1 MSKLSISTDQKS
13 PLPKIDTKGVL
24 GAIQSEDLNA
34 LIPLYYTFLQRD
46 LHLGAESHKRRM
58 QLLSTPW
65 LLIGDD
71 KATNKIIED
80 YFDKVKLDS
89 LILDI
94 SLGVNYGFSI
104 TDMVWDTMELDSKQY
119 FVPKSFYSIHPRFCE
134 VDKNDNILIRQSSTS
149 KIDPVDDTDKFLI
162 HKHKTDSGNLIDFG
176 IMHKVIF
183 TVLIKHIVINA
194 NLKYFEDLGIPPI
207 IMNVDIEDKE
217 EIKKVLNQVLSLRS
231 NSAGIFPKDAEI
243 NLLEGKA
250 GKTEFLEFVSKCDT
264 YISNYILGNT
274 LSGSGGQGGGS
285 FALGSVHDTRRK
297 DILSFDSKLIAET
310 INELVQIVLKQT
322 GRKGCIFKFDTLD
335 EGDEDLLSKTYER
348 ITKMGYEIPL
358 EHMQDIFNIPGLKQK
373 EAPKQEP
380 NTKEKNA
387 RQSDLDTSL
396 PGDEIDKAVDED
408 AINEYKRI
416 EDELSNV
423 LKDILDNSSSY
434 EDAFTKL
441 EEIYPDVSLATLEE
455 SMFKAL
461 ANSQMKGAQ
470 DD

>member
-1 MSKLSISTDQKS
+1 MNKLSISTDQKS
-13 PLPKIDTKGVL
+13 PLPKIDIKGVL
-24 GAIQSEDLNA
+24 GAIQSEDLNT

-65 LLIGDD
+65 LLIGEDD
-71 KATNKIIED
+71 TTNKIIED
-80 YFDKVKLDS
+80 YLDKIKLDS

-94 SLGVNYGFSI
+94 SLGVNYGFSL
-104 TDMVWDTMELDSKQY
+104 TDMVWETIELDSKSY
-119 FVPKSFYSIHPRFCE
+119 FVPTSFYSIHPRFCE
-134 VDKNDNILIRQSSTS
+134 VDKNDNILIKQSSTS
-149 KIDPVDDTDKFLI
+149 KIDPTADPDKFLI

-207 IMNVDIEDKE
+207 IMNVDLEDKE

-231 NSAGIFPKDAEI
+231 NSAGIFPKNAEI

-310 INELVQIVLKQT
+310 INDLVQKVLKQT
-322 GRKGCIFKFDTLD
+322 GRSGCIFKFDTLD

-358 EHMQDIFNIPGLKQK
+358 EHMQDIFNIPGLKLKPQ
-373 EAPKQEP
+373 PKQEQ
-380 NTKEKNA
+380 NTKEINA
-387 RQSDLDTSL
+387 KQSNAKASL
-396 PGDEIDKAVDED
+396 PYDEIDKAIDKD
-408 AINEYKRI
+408 ALNEYKRI
-416 EDELSNV
+416 EEELSGV
-423 LKDILDNSSSY
+423 LKDLLQNARSY
-434 EDAFTKL
+434 EEAFKHL
-441 EEIYPDVSLATLEE
+441 EESYPDISLDVLEE

-461 ANSQMKGAQ
+461 ANSHMKGAQ
-470 DD
+470 DE